1 MKNWTTEHTKEIK
14 EWLDIDTYRKFEDL
28 TLLQLYHE
36 LWARTL
42 FFKSY
47 REDFEAK
54 ALMGYFEKIFSG
66 NPFLIEEKQLGYMA
80 PDNRLFQPPHFFL
93 TTLERLAELSIISMQ
108 RGAFVW
114 HGDDKYSINGE
125 LQEETLYESL
135 PDQFQRTVMLE
146 VDLSSGTDDEI
157 AESLKAAL
165 PQWRKYME
173 IQENPLDS
181 VRFGYGTIK
190 KLINYRIIPMLD
202 ILVWTKIK
210 QIRVSDDRL
219 SRLLYTDDD
228 DESQIR
234 LHYHVKDTDRPLAL
248 KAASVDFIRQFY
260 YFINK
265 NSHLKNMRVSDTMKL
280 SDSEKS

>member
-1 MKNWTTEHTKEIK
+1 
-14 EWLDIDTYRKFEDL
+14 
-28 TLLQLYHE
+28 
-36 LWARTL
+36 
-42 FFKSY
+42 
-47 REDFEAK
+47 
-54 ALMGYFEKIFSG
+54 
-66 NPFLIEEKQLGYMA
+66 
-80 PDNRLFQPPHFFL
+80 
-93 TTLERLAELSIISMQ
+93 MQ
-108 RGAFVW
+108 RGTFVW

-265 NSHLKNMRVSDTMKL
+265 NSHLKT
-280 SDSEKS
+280 